1 MRRAARSERWFG
13 LLLAAVLGLVSLCPG
28 NALAEPTVTAGAGV
42 AEVSRAG
49 SQAYVSGVS
58 DFDYARDVL
67 ARVNAERAAAGL
79 APLALDAE
87 LTNAAMLRAGE
98 TSVLFSHS
106 RPNGTPCFDVSDR
119 AYGENIAMG
128 YRTPAAVMQGWM
140 SSPGHRANI
149 LGSDYRSVGIGCVNV
164 GGSYYWV
171 QLFGYDSAEGTIPTG
186 SYSVTMPVLGI
197 VTVGYGET
205 NVMQRLYNSYTGEH
219 FYTANVTETYGL
231 IAVGW
236 CYEGLGW
243 VAPANGA
250 PVHRLYNPYVRGGDH
265 HYTLSAAERD
275 SLVAA
280 GWKYE
285 GVGWAS
291 ACDSAGRPVAGA
303 VPLYRQYNPF
313 ARTGTHNYTMSL
325 EENNSLVD
333 AGWEAEGVA
342 WYGV

>member
-13 LLLAAVLGLVSLCPG
+13 LLLAAVLGLVFLCPG
-28 NALAEPTVTAGAGV
+28 NALAEPTVTAGAG
-42 AEVSRAG
+42 AADASRAVT
-49 SQAYVSGVS
+49 QTYVSGVS
-58 DFDYARDVL
+58 NFDYARDVL
-67 ARVNAERAAAGL
+67 ARVNSERAAAGL

-106 RPNGTPCFDVSDR
+106 RPNGTPCFDVSDK

-236 CYEGLGW
+236 RYEGVGW
-243 VAPANGA
+243 TAPASGD
-250 PVHRLYNPYVRGGDH
+250 PVYRLYNPYVTGGDH
-265 HYTLSAAERD
+265 HYTLSEAERD

-280 GWKYE
+280 GWRYE
-285 GVGWAS
+285 GVGWMS
-291 ACDSAGRPVAGA
+291 ADAATG
-303 VPLYRQYNPF
+303 VPLYRQYNPY
-313 ARTGTHNYTMSL
+313 ATTGTHNYTTSKA
-325 EENNSLVD
+325 ENDHLVSV
-333 AGWEAEGVA
+333 GWREEGVG